1 MSVDGLGE
9 KQEYKT
15 GKGGQAA
22 SKGCY
27 SARSHGGSLELNPA
41 GKFWN
46 PGEKTCF
53 KGILQEEGPGRVEI
67 LHEIPAVIGW
77 GVLGKDSI

>member
-9 KQEYKT
+9 EQEYKT

-46 PGEKTCF
+46 LGEKTCF
-53 KGILQEEGPGRVEI
+53 KGILQEGPGRVENFRQ
-67 LHEIPAVIGW
+67 IPAVIG
-77 GVLGKDSI
+77 